1 MKLHLNKGLRAAL
14 LACVCAAVA
23 APAMADAVPE
33 ENTSHD
39 IWLRAGVTY
48 DITSA
53 DANKTL
59 LLADDAG
66 TKKLSVAEG
75 DVSVQ
80 LGEWVGTSQR
90 SYEKLGDGTLTITG
104 VGAVNSQNS
113 TAGTPASAT
122 VSDGTLQI
130 SYGGADGFV
139 TGDVTVNGGGTLQL
153 THNNALGTT
162 GNTVDSITLAGA
174 EGNTANLLVSGYIT
188 LPSTLNLNGHT
199 NVSTTT
205 QPNGWGFYRLNV
217 DGGSIKATGTD
228 NTLGVDL
235 YVADAF
241 GIEVT
246 NATDALTLNGDILY
260 NSELNPSSTTV
271 TKSGAGTLTLG
282 SGATIADEV
291 KTVVDDGTLKLG
303 EITTGSEITVN
314 EKGQLFLDE
323 STVNNVTL
331 NGGVL
336 TVAATRTGY
345 GNVTVTSKGGTISGA
360 SDSSVSAA
368 VFTVTGTGDLT
379 LSGALSVQKAINNT
393 GSVTV
398 KDSVTIGSR
407 WDGSTTGSIGENV
420 TDVNVN
426 GTLTVSDGATL
437 ANSGNIAVSGKLT
450 VNKGTVGNGGVIT
463 VAGEGA
469 KVELNSE
476 AVITSDIIVG
486 SGGTV
491 DVGNRPNL
499 TASDITVQ
507 AGGTLDLSDTLTLG
521 SGSLTL
527 DSGSTLI
534 MANRTVDFSGSL
546 TLGENVTIDLSW
558 CAADSFAPGINL
570 FSGVSNEDWV
580 DTQVT
585 IKLADNAEIYG
596 WLKLTDSG
604 AVRLVPEP
612 TTATLSLLALA
623 GLAARRRR
631 K

>member
-23 APAMADAVPE
+23 APALADTVPLG
-33 ENTSHD
+33 NQWGD
-39 IWLRAGVTY
+39 IWLGDDVTY

-53 DANKTL
+53 DAGKTL
-59 LLADDAG
+59 LLADDEG

-104 VGAVNSQNS
+104 VGKVASQNAA
-113 TAGTPASAT
+113 AGTPASAI
-122 VSDGTLQI
+122 VSEGTLKI
-130 SYGGADGFV
+130 TYGGVGGFV
-139 TGDVTVNGGGTLQL
+139 TGTVTVDAGATLQL
-153 THNNALGTT
+153 AHDNALGTT
-162 GNTVDSITLAGA
+162 GNVVDSITLAGEEA
-174 EGNTANLLVSGYIT
+174 NTANMLVSGYLT

-205 QPNGWGFYRLNV
+205 QPGGWGAYRLNV

-246 NATDALTLNGDILY
+246 GAADTLTLNRSILY
-260 NSELNPSSTTV
+260 NSDLQPSSTTV

-282 SGATIADEV
+282 SGATIASEV
-291 KTVVDDGTLKLG
+291 KTVVDEGTLKLG
-303 EITTGSEITVN
+303 EVTTGSEITVN
-314 EKGQLFLDE
+314 EQGELFVYNT
-323 STVNNVTL
+323 TVSDVIL

-336 TVAATRTGY
+336 TVASNQSGH
-345 GNVTVTSKGGTISGA
+345 GSVEVTSEGGTITSE
-360 SDSSVSAA
+360 SDAVSAA
-368 VFTVTGTGDLT
+368 VFTVGGTGDLT
-379 LSGALSVQKAINNT
+379 LSGAISVQKEINNT

-398 KDSVTIGSR
+398 EDSVTLGTR
-407 WDGSTTGSIGENV
+407 YDGSTTGSIGEKV
-420 TDVNVN
+420 TDVNVT
-426 GTLTVSDGATL
+426 GTLTVSGGATL
-437 ANSGNIAVSGKLT
+437 ANSEDIVVSGKLT
-450 VNKGTVGNGGVIT
+450 VNEGMLKNGGIIS

-469 KVELNSE
+469 KMEVNSQ
-476 AVITSDIIVG
+476 ATIASDIVIG
-486 SGGTV
+486 DGGTV
-491 DVGNRPNL
+491 DVGTNP
-499 TASDITVQ
+499 TFTGSAITVQ
-507 AGGTLDLSDTLTLG
+507 AGGTLDLSDTQTLG

-527 DSGSTLI
+527 DSGSMLI